1 MRTAL
6 VMGDG
11 PAGLLAA
18 ITLQRAG
25 WMAKIAPGR
34 RGARTHHGHVHQI
47 SFTTMAKIEAVAG
60 QGVAGWSAADLLRID
75 GAAPPVMTQAPI
87 VDPAALVHALSRRA
101 IELGAKLVEPRMA
114 IPVEDKA
121 FDLLVDASGSAVLA
135 GRTAGLDVAIDESD
149 AIDECWTWRGT
160 AGSGDDRWTIAARD
174 VAGAAGLWLTRA
186 VDGRCMMTVRC
197 ADCGESPVSPFRL
210 LDSVML
216 AAGHDWS
223 RRMGKIV
230 FDPNPVRH
238 RAPFARRVEVT
249 RSAGGPPLLRIG
261 DGLIQTAPRFGQGFA
276 QIAEQIEL
284 MRAALASGSSPAS
297 AVATIEASAD
307 RRWLAAMI
315 GAASEPLLA
324 A

>member
-18 ITLQRAG
+18 IGLQRAG

-47 SFTTMAKIEAVAG
+47 SFATMAKIEAVAG
-60 QGVAGWSAADLLRID
+60 QEVAGWSAADLLHID
-75 GAAPPVMTQAPI
+75 GAASPAMMKAPI
-87 VDPAALVHALSRRA
+87 VDPAALVDALSRRA
-101 IELGAKLVEPRMA
+101 TELGAKLVGPRMA
-114 IPVEDKA
+114 IPVEDKS
-121 FDLLVDASGSAVLA
+121 FDLLVDASGSGVLA
-135 GRTAGLDVAIDESD
+135 SRTAGLNVAIDQSG
-149 AIDECWTWRGT
+149 AIDECWTWRGR
-160 AGSGDDRWTIAARD
+160 AGSGRDCWTIAARD
-174 VAGAAGLWLTRA
+174 VADATSLWLTRA

-197 ADCGESPVSPFRL
+197 ADYDESPVSPFRL

-216 AAGHDWS
+216 AAGHDWG
-223 RRMGKIV
+223 RRMGQIR
-230 FDPNPVRH
+230 FDADPVRH

-297 AVATIEASAD
+297 AGATLEASAD

-315 GAASEPLLA
+315 GAASKPLLA